1 MKNKFTPG
9 LVSVIVA
16 SYNHATYLDKR
27 INSLLNQSYANIEII
42 IIDDC
47 SSDNSL
53 QILEKYEIH
62 KKVKLIK
69 REINGGWVEVSNQGV
84 ELSNGE
90 FILFANCDDY
100 CDFIMIE
107 KLVEG
112 LNNNP
117 NVGISYCRS
126 LLIDESDKVIG
137 NDYDGRD
144 LDFKKKCIKDTLIEK
159 NEMNKF
165 LLNTCVIPNLSAAI
179 FRKNYYIEVGGLNKS
194 YKVCSDWDLF
204 FRMVE
209 KFDVFYISES
219 HNYFR
224 QHLKTIR
231 SSTKNK
237 VLYEEYLRLLLPR
250 VKELKLKIVEKHKY
264 RFQVINLWAEHL
276 MDSSMGGVKDFIFH
290 LKVVAKYDFISIFF
304 LPPVLFNRLKQYLNK
319 KL

>member
-1 MKNKFTPG
+1 MKNEFTPG

-27 INSLLNQSYANIEII
+27 ISSLLNQSYRNVEII

-47 SSDNSL
+47 STDNSL
-53 QILEKYEIH
+53 QILEKYEHLENI
-62 KKVKLIK
+62 KLIK
-69 REINGGWVEVSNQGV
+69 REKNGGWVEVSNQGV
-84 ELSNGE
+84 SFSIGE

-100 CDFIMIE
+100 CDFNMIE
-107 KLVEG
+107 KLVNG
-112 LNNNP
+112 LFSSP

-126 LLIDESDKVIG
+126 LLIDENDKVIG

-144 LDFKKKCIKDTLIEK
+144 LDFRKKCVNDTLIDK
-159 NEMNKF
+159 NEMSKF
-165 LLNTCVIPNLSAAI
+165 LLHSCVIPNLSAAI
-179 FRKNYYIEVGGLNKS
+179 FRKNYYIEVEGLNKS

-237 VLYEEYLRLLLPR
+237 LLYEEYLRLLLPR
-250 VKELKLKIVEKHKY
+250 VKELKLKIVEKRKY

-276 MDSSMGGVKDFIFH
+276 MDSSMVGVKDFIFH

-304 LPPVLFNRLKQYLNK
+304 LPSVLFIRLKQYLNK

>member
-1 MKNKFTPG
+1 MKNEFTPG

-27 INSLLNQSYANIEII
+27 ISSLLNQSYRNIEII

-47 SSDNSL
+47 STDNSL
-53 QILEKYEIH
+53 QILEKYEHLENI
-62 KKVKLIK
+62 KLIK
-69 REINGGWVEVSNQGV
+69 RKKNGGWVEVSNQGV
-84 ELSNGE
+84 SLSIGE
-90 FILFANCDDY
+90 FIIFANCDDY
-100 CDFIMIE
+100 CEFNMIE
-107 KLVEG
+107 KLVNG
-112 LNNNP
+112 LFSNP

-126 LLIDESDKVIG
+126 LLIDENDKVIG

-144 LDFKKKCIKDTLIEK
+144 LDFKKKCVNDTLIEK
-159 NEMNKF
+159 NEMSKF
-165 LLNTCVIPNLSAAI
+165 LLHSCVIPNLSAAI
-179 FRKNYYIEVGGLNKS
+179 FRKNHFVEVGGLNNS

-237 VLYEEYLRLLLPR
+237 VIYEEYLRLLLP
-250 VKELKLKIVEKHKY
+250 KIKGLKIKEKSKY

-276 MDSSMGGVKDFIFH
+276 MDSSLAGVKDFIFH
-290 LKVVAKYDFISIFF
+290 LNVVVKYDFMSIFF
-304 LPPVLFNRLKQYLNK
+304 IPPVLFKRLTHYLNK

>member
-1 MKNKFTPG
+1 MKNEFTPG

-16 SYNHATYLDKR
+16 SYNHASYLDKR
-27 INSLLNQSYANIEII
+27 ISSLLNQSYRNIEII

-47 SSDNSL
+47 STDNSL
-53 QILEKYEIH
+53 QILEKYDHLENI
-62 KKVKLIK
+62 KLIK
-69 REINGGWVEVSNQGV
+69 REKNGGWVEVSNQGV
-84 ELSNGE
+84 SLSIGE

-100 CDFIMIE
+100 CELNMIE
-107 KLVEG
+107 KLVNG
-112 LNNNP
+112 LFSNP

-126 LLIDESDKVIG
+126 LLIDENDKVIG

-144 LDFKKKCIKDTLIEK
+144 LDFKKKCVNDTLIEK
-159 NEMNKF
+159 NEMSKF
-165 LLNTCVIPNLSAAI
+165 LLHSCVIPNLSAAI
-179 FRKNYYIEVGGLNKS
+179 FRKNNYIEVGSLNNS

-237 VLYEEYLRLLLPR
+237 VIYEEYLRLLLP
-250 VKELKLKIVEKHKY
+250 KIKGLKIKGKSKY

-276 MDSSMGGVKDFIFH
+276 MDSSLAGVKDFIFH
-290 LKVVAKYDFISIFF
+290 LKVVVKYDFMSIFF
-304 LPPVLFNRLKQYLNK
+304 LPPVFLKRLNHYLKK